1 MRSGGFA
8 PPGCGDLDRRGS
20 PRRAM
25 PVWAHG
31 VGDKLKDMV
40 PGGKG
45 KEMGE
50 SEGWKVLGVFIGKGE
65 DLPEKERF
73 CR

>member
-1 MRSGGFA
+1 MNYYHLFS
-8 PPGCGDLDRRGS
+8 S
-20 PRRAM
+20 P
-25 PVWAHG
+25 
-31 VGDKLKDMV
+31 V
-40 PGGKG
+40 PGLIFRDEEDFRTGVNLLAGRG

-50 SEGWKVLGVFIGKGE
+50 SEGWKVLGGFIGKGE